1 MDKRPR
7 LPVRK
12 RPEAPSEA
20 SPVAADAR
28 QLQVLNEIAR
38 IATADL
44 ELRPMLQRITD
55 ALAGTFSWPFVAL
68 VRLDISR
75 NEFVCEALTS
85 TAESA
90 VHVGYR
96 RELGTG
102 VVGEVAASGKPIL
115 IDDVR
120 LHPNYIETM
129 PKVRSELCVP
139 VKHGDRIVA
148 VLNLESPRV
157 AEFSGQL
164 QLLQTVA
171 EQIAGAI
178 ASAEMY
184 DELKRRASIME
195 MMAMVSRIALEAL
208 DLQSLVDHV
217 VEYVQQ
223 RLGVEVI
230 SILLLDETRTEIIQ
244 TAHAGRAGVEKGKR
258 WPVTR
263 GITGRSMRT
272 GEPQLVLDVHSDPD
286 YASINKR
293 VTSEFVVPIR
303 FRGEVLGAF
312 NVESTDAAHFT
323 EQRIVG
329 YRALADQLAGAIRL
343 AALNERLERL
353 NAQLSEAN
361 ARLER
366 ISAVDSVTG
375 IANRRRF
382 DDYFE
387 EEWRRTRRNGAH
399 LSLIMIDIDHFK
411 RFNDRYGHQAGDG
424 VLKKVAHALS
434 KELHRAGDLV
444 ARYGGEEFVV
454 LLPAADAGRALKF
467 AERLRAGVE
476 AMGIAHEANPS
487 STRLTISLGVATT
500 MPREKA
506 VTARELVHQ
515 ADRALYRAKQHGRNR
530 VVAVS
535 S

>member
-1 MDKRPR
+1 M
-7 LPVRK
+7 
-12 RPEAPSEA
+12 
-20 SPVAADAR
+20 
-28 QLQVLNEIAR
+28 
-38 IATADL
+38 
-44 ELRPMLQRITD
+44 
-55 ALAGTFSWPFVAL
+55 
-68 VRLDISR
+68 
-75 NEFVCEALTS
+75 
-85 TAESA
+85 
-90 VHVGYR
+90 
-96 RELGTG
+96 
-102 VVGEVAASGKPIL
+102 
-115 IDDVR
+115 
-120 LHPNYIETM
+120 
-129 PKVRSELCVP
+129 
-139 VKHGDRIVA
+139 
-148 VLNLESPRV
+148 
-157 AEFSGQL
+157 
-164 QLLQTVA
+164 
-171 EQIAGAI
+171 
-178 ASAEMY
+178 
-184 DELKRRASIME
+184 
-195 MMAMVSRIALEAL
+195 
-208 DLQSLVDHV
+208 
-217 VEYVQQ
+217 
-223 RLGVEVI
+223 
-230 SILLLDETRTEIIQ
+230 
-244 TAHAGRAGVEKGKR
+244 AHAGRAGVEKGNR

-303 FRGEVLGAF
+303 FIGEILGAF
-312 NVESTDAAHFT
+312 NVESTDATHFT
-323 EQRIVG
+323 EERIVG
-329 YRALADQLAGAIRL
+329 YRALADQVAGAIRL
-343 AALNERLERL
+343 AALNERLVDANRTIESRKAELERL

-361 ARLER
+361 AHLER
-366 ISAVDSVTG
+366 ISAFDSLTG

-411 RFNDRYGHQAGDG
+411 RFNDRYGHQAGDS
-424 VLKKVAHALS
+424 VLHRVAHTLS

-454 LLPAADAGRALKF
+454 LLPAADAERALKF